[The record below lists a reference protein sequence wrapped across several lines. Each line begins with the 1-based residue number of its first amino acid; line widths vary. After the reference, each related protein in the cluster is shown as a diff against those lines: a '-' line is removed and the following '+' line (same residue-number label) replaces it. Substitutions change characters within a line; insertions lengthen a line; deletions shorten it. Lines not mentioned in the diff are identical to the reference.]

1 MRTDNKAILKY
12 VVPTFTHIGC
22 YGDDLW
28 LIPLQTD
35 GSVPEVYE
43 NGLVDN
49 HGQPYIEIFHADD
62 ELPENHGKKNMWRVK
77 IQRMNEDNEY
87 EIYAQ
92 DSFKTAHQAVNS
104 RIVTGAMEKAA
115 NIQKVKALAYNI

>member
-1 MRTDNKAILKY
+1 MRTNNKAILKY
-12 VVPTFTHIGC
+12 VVPTCTLFGC

-28 LIPLQTD
+28 VIPLQAD
-35 GSVPEVYE
+35 GSEPEVYE

-77 IQRMNEDNEY
+77 IQRMNEDNEF

-92 DSFKTAHQAVNS
+92 GSFRTAHEAVNS
-104 RIVTGAMEKAA
+104 RIVTEAMEKAA
-115 NIQKVKALAYNI
+115 NMQRAKALAYTI